1 MGPTMNVSRPSFLKT
16 AALWAV
22 LLTGCPG
29 EKAPSAP
36 TSTQASVRTVLGAR
50 ATSGPFTRKLALP
63 AEVRPADRAL
73 VAARIDGAIV
83 SVGVELGDH
92 VRRGAV
98 LARFDASDFQAR
110 LAQAEAERTLARS
123 ERARLEQLREGSL
136 VTAREIEQAQSKL
149 SVAEAAYALASRAL
163 RDSTVVAPFDGTVSR
178 RDVSVGTY
186 VRVGSPLFEVV
197 SDELRLAFEVP
208 ERFASL
214 VHEGTRV
221 AREEAGGAPLE
232 LAVSRVSPAFVSE
245 RRSLLVLADL
255 PREVRLLAGSFVSVA
270 VELDTLP
277 NAVRVPKAAVFQ
289 TLGRDRLVRVVNGR
303 TEVRDIEWLGDD
315 GENAVVGGIAS
326 GDFVVTRGA
335 ASLPQG
341 IAVTPETSQGDS
353 E

>member
-1 MGPTMNVSRPSFLKT
+1 MTPSRTLWLKT
-16 AALWAV
+16 AALFAV
-22 LLTGCPG
+22 LLTACPG
-29 EKAPSAP
+29 DKAPPAP
-36 TSTQASVRTVLGAR
+36 AAARTAVREVLGSR
-50 ATSGPFTRKLALP
+50 ATSGPFTRRLALP

-83 SVGVELGDH
+83 SVGVELGDR

-98 LARFDASDFQAR
+98 LARFDSSDFRAR
-110 LAQAEAERTLARS
+110 LAQADAERTLARS

-186 VRVGSPLFEVV
+186 VRLGSPLFEVV

-221 AREEAGGAPLE
+221 AREEVEGAPLE
-232 LAVSRVSPAFVSE
+232 LTVSRISPAFVSE

-255 PREVRLLAGSFVSVA
+255 PSGAPLLAGAFVSVS

-289 TLGRDRLVRVVNGR
+289 TLGRDRLVRVVDGR
-303 TEVRDIEWLGDD
+303 TEVRDVEWLGDD
-315 GENAVVGGIAS
+315 GENAVVGGIS
-326 GDFVVTRGA
+326 HGDFVVTRGA

-341 IAVTPETSQGDS
+341 IAVTPEASQSDS